1 MSNDQRVGKPFWE
14 FTMTSPYGA
23 TDTSVRKNPHKGA
36 DYAVPF
42 KYPIMPYLQGKGVI
56 QYIGNDPDMG
66 KYVEVRLP
74 DGTVQTYAHLN
85 DTGDIKVDQLV
96 DASTVI
102 GHAGYT
108 GKVTPKGPQGT
119 HVHFQVAGNDG
130 TELIDPASILPK
142 AGGTQALAGTPNK
155 PPSAEGDE
163 YDSMFNSDGS
173 LPNPE
178 DGGATRNLD
187 NILKSAGSLA
197 GAGAFDMHE
206 AGIAGPPDLR
216 TSPLF
221 SREAA
226 QGSLQD
232 IFANRP
238 SFKEGVGSVEGERT
252 LPIFNSEFG
261 GIDAFSENI
270 LRGMG
275 ISTASGNPIAKQLKA
290 EISRLALPTVFKR
303 LVANEG
309 IDERSIADEITAMVG
324 SGQRTPITGGGI
336 SDAYKEID
344 RRSLAGEGLTDQ
356 QSLLDYFANKSPST
370 ISNVLGDTANLPSDL
385 QSAFPYIMK
394 QRYQAGLRNA
404 GNQSQKSL
412 IDLFRGM

>member
-1 MSNDQRVGKPFWE
+1 MPPKPKPFWE
-14 FTMTSPYGA
+14 FQLTSPYGA
-23 TDTSVRKNPHKGA
+23 TDTSVRKNPHKGV

-42 KYPIMPYLQGKGVI
+42 KHPINPFLQGQGVV
-56 QYIGNDPDMG
+56 QYIGNDPDLG
-66 KYVEVRLP
+66 KYVEIRLE

-85 DTGDIKVDQLV
+85 DTADIKKDQLV

-108 GKVTPKGPQGT
+108 GKVTSKGPQGT
-119 HVHFQVAGNDG
+119 HIHFQVAGNEG
-130 TELIDPASILPK
+130 TELIDPTTILPR
-142 AGGTQALAGTPNK
+142 AGGTQTIQGVPNK
-155 PPSAEGDE
+155 PVSDDP
-163 YDSMFNSDGS
+163 DSMFDDTGI
-173 LPNPE
+173 LPNPN
-178 DGGATRNLD
+178 DGSAGRNID

-206 AGIAGPPDLR
+206 AGISGPPDLR

-270 LRGMG
+270 LRGLG
-275 ISTASGNPIAKQLKA
+275 ISTASGNPIAKQLKN
-290 EISRLALPTVFKR
+290 EIARLALPTVFKR

-309 IDERSIADEITAMVG
+309 IDERSIADEITSMVG

-370 ISNVLGDTANLPSDL
+370 ISNVLGDVANLPSDL

-394 QRYQAGLRNA
+394 QRYQAGLRGG